1 MYLEVEY
8 LSISPVTTTI
18 TLGSI
23 RTNCTDDFIE
33 LASPEA
39 HALPWKEDL
48 LAKIR

>member
-8 LSISPVTTTI
+8 LLISPVI
-18 TLGSI
+18 TVSI

-39 HALPWKEDL
+39 HVLPWEEDL